1 MTNTTLNVL
10 IVDDDKLNI
19 KLISNLIQTYC
30 PNLHVVGKAE
40 SVDTALELIATK
52 SPDLIFLDIELRH
65 QNAVEIL
72 KTIPVSQNIQV
83 ILITA
88 HQKYALEMYKYS
100 VADYLLKP
108 VNLSAFIEAVNK
120 VILIYERNY
129 RKGETGV
136 QNPGERTNSASP
148 IEYKHISIPHKE
160 HIELIPV
167 EEVLHLE
174 AHGNYT
180 SIVTVKNVK
189 RLSSRLLKEYESQLP
204 SELFIRVHNS
214 HIVNVGGI
222 IKIIRSRTGS
232 LVLMNNTEIPISASR
247 KADVFSRLMY
257 KGSL

>member
-1 MTNTTLNVL
+1 LN
-10 IVDDDKLNI
+10 N
-19 KLISNLIQTYC
+19 KLINNLIQTYC

-40 SVDTALELIATK
+40 SVESALELIALK
-52 SPDLIFLDIELRH
+52 SPDLIFLDIELRN

-72 KTIPVSQNIQV
+72 KTIPASQNIQV

-88 HQKYALEMYKYS
+88 HQKYAVEMYKYS

-120 VILIYERNY
+120 VISIYERNQ
-129 RKGETGV
+129 RLEEIV
-136 QNPGERTNSASP
+136 QQKPIERPTSLTS

-160 HIELIPV
+160 HIELIPI

-174 AHGNYT
+174 AHGSYT
-180 SIVTVKNVK
+180 SITTVKNIK
-189 RLSSRLLKEYESQLP
+189 RLSSKLLKEYENQLP
-204 SELFIRVHNS
+204 PELFIRVHNS

-232 LVLMNNTEIPISASR
+232 LVLMNKTEIPISASR

-257 KGSL
+257 KGHL